1 MIQYLAK
8 LPIFK
13 RLIPSIGMRVLRLF
27 KKNRGFFKIGEIN
40 FYLDFLDPI
49 DRQIII
55 DKKYENDQVLFFKN
69 QMNKTLFDYFFDIGS
84 NSGYYSFYFASKFKN
99 LKVKAFEPNLE
110 PFNKFIKTL
119 NKNSFQNIEVFNFGL
134 SDKEKKVKMSSM
146 ISHDYVHSNSTI
158 LENLDENDKR
168 NIKIIEASLKI
179 GDNLFNFSKKKIAL
193 KIDVEGHEIH
203 TLKGLI
209 NNLLN
214 NTCLIMIEISNKN
227 FKKVNDFLIQNNFKQ
242 IFKSKYRLDYVY
254 TNFEI

>member
-99 LKVKAFEPNLE
+99 LKKLLTKILFIMW
-110 PFNKFIKTL
+110 KFLIL
-119 NKNSFQNIEVFNFGL
+119 
-134 SDKEKKVKMSSM
+134 
-146 ISHDYVHSNSTI
+146 DYQT
-158 LENLDENDKR
+158 R
-168 NIKIIEASLKI
+168 
-179 GDNLFNFSKKKIAL
+179 KKK
-193 KIDVEGHEIH
+193 
-203 TLKGLI
+203 
-209 NNLLN
+209 
-214 NTCLIMIEISNKN
+214 
-227 FKKVNDFLIQNNFKQ
+227 
-242 IFKSKYRLDYVY
+242 
-254 TNFEI
+254 

>member
-13 RLIPSIGMRVLRLF
+13 RLIPSIGIRVLRLF

-146 ISHDYVHSNSTI
+146 ISHHYVHYNSFI
-158 LENLDENDKR
+158 LDNLDENDKK

-193 KIDVEGHEIH
+193 KIDVERHEIH

-214 NTCLIMIEISNKN
+214 NECLMMIEISD
-227 FKKVNDFLIQNNFKQ
+227 KKFNQVNSFLIQNSFKQ
-242 IFKSKYRLDYVY
+242 IFKSKYRSDYIY
-254 TNFEI
+254 KNF